1 MRLPGQ
7 LVRTQMIALVMSCG
21 GGFMGVCGLVVKL
34 GGRVVWA
41 GHGLVLRLF
50 GCSLL
55 DAASRLGELSLY
67 RPIHPPSTVKTV
79 PVT

>member
-1 MRLPGQ
+1 MGYG
-7 LVRTQMIALVMSCG
+7 CG
-21 GGFMGVCGLVVKL
+21 LMGVCGLVVKF

-41 GHGLVLRLF
+41 WHGLVLRLF

-55 DAASRLGELSLY
+55 DAASRLAELSLY